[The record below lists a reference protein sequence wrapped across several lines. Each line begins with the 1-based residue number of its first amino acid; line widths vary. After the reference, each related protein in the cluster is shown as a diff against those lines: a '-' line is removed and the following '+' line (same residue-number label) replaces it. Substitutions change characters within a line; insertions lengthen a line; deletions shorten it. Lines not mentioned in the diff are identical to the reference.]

1 MKGLYLPIL
10 FLCFTISL
18 SAQQTVTIEECQQ
31 WAIAQTSANVQKNL
45 NEQIL
50 KTNLNN
56 AASHLFPKLSI
67 NGRFS
72 YESADVLGLS
82 SIPQFDSQPELAKM
96 QYHIGM
102 DLEQMLFDGCR
113 LFYGRRLAT
122 MQNDAEILKIELS
135 MNEMKANVINLY
147 LNLLILDKQLG
158 IIENVQSTFKDQI
171 QQLQVLLKEGVIMQ
185 NTLSQMELEDLKIQ
199 QQHDELVAK
208 RESII
213 SSLSILTGHDLS
225 HAQFAMPVLTL
236 VDTSA
241 NSSRLEYEVFENQA
255 KQMDFQRKMHFSSS
269 LPKIAIFATGGYGRP
284 DYQFYFNRPD
294 WYYMAGVT
302 LRVPLIDW
310 AKTSGL
316 SKVVEI
322 QKEILQSQESD
333 FKKSNQIA
341 IQDKL
346 NEIRRIEKLLELDK
360 AITEKYK
367 AVTKSYSSQLMN
379 GTITVIDYIRQHND
393 EVQSLMN
400 QEVHN
405 IQLIKA
411 KYELLA
417 LKGQL

>member
-1 MKGLYLPIL
+1 MKGLYWLIL
-10 FLCFTISL
+10 FLSFIFPI

-67 NGRFS
+67 NGLFS
-72 YESADVLGLS
+72 YESAEVPD
-82 SIPQFDSQPELAKM
+82 IYPFDEQPLYAKM
-96 QYHIGM
+96 QYHIGL
-102 DLEQMLFDGCR
+102 DLEQTLFDGCR
-113 LFYGRRLAT
+113 MFYGRRFAT
-122 MQNDAEILKIELS
+122 LQNDAEILKIELS

-199 QQHDELVAK
+199 QQHDELMAK

-213 SSLSILTGHDLS
+213 SSLSILTGRDLTN
-225 HAQFAMPVLTL
+225 AQFAVPQLSG
-236 VDTSA
+236 VDTTAS
-241 NSSRLEYEVFENQA
+241 SSRLEFEIFENQT
-255 KQMDFQRKMHFSSS
+255 KQMDFQRKLHFSSS
-269 LPKIAIFATGGYGRP
+269 LPKIALFATGGYGRP
-284 DYQFYFNRPD
+284 DYQFYFSRPD

-302 LRVPLIDW
+302 LHVPLIDW

-316 SKVVEI
+316 GKVIEI

>member
-1 MKGLYLPIL
+1 MPIL

-82 SIPQFDSQPELAKM
+82 SIPPFDSQPELAKM

-102 DLEQMLFDGCR
+102 DLEQTLFDGCR

-158 IIENVQSTFKDQI
+158 IIENVQSTFQDQLN
-171 QQLQVLLKEGVIMQ
+171 QLQVLLKEGVIMQ
-185 NTLSQMELEDLKIQ
+185 NTLSQMELEELKIQ
-199 QQHDELVAK
+199 QQHDELLAK

-225 HAQFAMPVLTL
+225 KVQFAMPVLAL

-241 NSSRLEYEVFENQA
+241 NSSRLEYEVFDNQA

-360 AITEKYK
+360 AITEKYQ